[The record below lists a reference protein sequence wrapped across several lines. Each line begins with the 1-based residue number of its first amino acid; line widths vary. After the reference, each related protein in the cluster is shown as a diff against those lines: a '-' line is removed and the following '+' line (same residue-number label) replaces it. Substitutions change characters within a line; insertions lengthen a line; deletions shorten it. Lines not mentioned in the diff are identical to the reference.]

1 MYKTNKIR
9 RKQLYLAHQETRKLY
24 HLMKMLM
31 IFFLLSI
38 SIIFLIGKVI
48 NIKQLEIKNKLFG
61 TWDTIFL
68 DVNETELMYFKKH
81 AFIDRYSIQ
90 KIYQDYSLKDSNQLV
105 IGYADDSFFQIG
117 KINLLSGRMPINNKE
132 VAIEKEY
139 LSYLGVSKIG
149 DIIAQDCDI
158 DSLQGYRVCGIINNY
173 SSRWK
178 LVNWDLKYINCFI
191 SNIHTD
197 IHTEKIQVYTVLNEK
212 LKKDL
217 KTNLI
222 NYRDNIVLNDI
233 NIFDKIL
240 KIGIV
245 ILFLESCIYLSLRL
259 KLNKTL
265 TYCRITREKGLIKK
279 WILKIIFLM
288 FLIISVFCVNL
299 LLRQILNESNYIN
312 DMRIMSVS
320 TNIHDS
326 DFFKMNE
333 KGNIKVISDKKHKG
347 DLVELQYIPNKYLSS
362 VLENTFYFSW
372 LLLINYVI
380 SFIHANYIILYSVE
394 INVFRLHHYYFGN
407 KKNIYLFIKSLL
419 KQTIFQMLLF
429 IIIFQCNYYEINQL
443 NDKLVCITIGLIIIF
458 LVNLIRFISIEK
470 QIKKEY
476 SGCIDKKNLFL

>member
-362 VLENTFYFSW
+362 VLEN
-372 LLLINYVI
+372 
-380 SFIHANYIILYSVE
+380 
-394 INVFRLHHYYFGN
+394 
-407 KKNIYLFIKSLL
+407 
-419 KQTIFQMLLF
+419 
-429 IIIFQCNYYEINQL
+429 
-443 NDKLVCITIGLIIIF
+443 
-458 LVNLIRFISIEK
+458 
-470 QIKKEY
+470 
-476 SGCIDKKNLFL
+476 